1 MSDLGTALRE
11 LADRQPAP
19 AGEDAG
25 EIWTRGRRRVLRR
38 RALGV
43 AVVAVVVAVVGLGAV
58 LVPDPVVVM
67 PAGPVHAPGYPDQ
80 VYRPSRWLAGTD
92 DKGPLGQLAVIAP
105 ALHGGENAIF
115 GVSAT
120 TGEYRFLDLPDWVR
134 GTKVAIAPDGR
145 HVAYW
150 TAGRTTGKPY
160 PDPMLG
166 GFGQAEAIA
175 GVGLYDTTTGHV
187 QRTKLTTEH
196 GMQDEPLFWVDSTTV
211 YFGDWQLDNSHA
223 ASRSRWLSVAVGRSE
238 PTEILD
244 AQAAVMEG
252 HRNADGSF
260 LVPHGNAR
268 RWTSVQPAGS
278 TGAAPGASPGTIR
291 LPSMLPIGVEAYY
304 TYAART
310 GADRVVVGVNDTP
323 SLVNPLMVGDV
334 AADGTVHGLE
344 YVGDRLQNVV
354 VLGWHDDRTL
364 LAYGTTRKQDTILA
378 AIDVEHGTVT
388 TLSRIT
394 EAGWGDQLVPAL
406 DVLRGDVVTGRVPPT
421 PMDPRVRNAAIA
433 VGGLVA
439 VGAVLVLVRRRRRA

>member
-11 LADRQPAP
+11 LAERQPSVA
-19 AGEDAG
+19 ADDAG
-25 EIWTRGRRRVLRR
+25 VLWARGRRRIRRR
-38 RALGV
+38 RAIGAAV
-43 AVVAVVVAVVGLGAV
+43 AAVVLAAVGLGTV

-80 VYRPSRWLAGTD
+80 VYRPSRWLASTD

-105 ALHGGENAIF
+105 AQHGGDIAMF

-134 GTKVAIAPDGR
+134 GSKVALAPDGR

-150 TAGRTTGKPY
+150 MTGHTTGKPY
-160 PDPMLG
+160 PDPMLA
-166 GFGQAEAIA
+166 GFGQAGVIA
-175 GVGLYDTTTGHV
+175 GVALYDTTNGHV
-187 QRTKLTTEH
+187 QRTKLTTVH
-196 GMQDEPLFWVDSTTV
+196 GMQDEPLVWVDSTTV

-238 PTEILD
+238 PAEILD
-244 AQAAVMEG
+244 SQAAVMEG

-260 LVPHGNAR
+260 LVPDVNAR
-268 RWTSVQPAGS
+268 RWTSVQPAGP
-278 TGAAPGASPGTIR
+278 TGAAPGGSPGTIR
-291 LPSMLPIGVEAYY
+291 LPATLPIGVAAYY
-304 TYAART
+304 TYASRA
-310 GADRVVVGVNDTP
+310 GANRVVVGVNDTP

-378 AIDVEHGTVT
+378 AVDVEHGTAT
-388 TLSRIT
+388 TLSRFT

-406 DVLRGDVVTGRVPPT
+406 DVLRGDVVTGMKPPN
-421 PMDPRVRNAAIA
+421 PPDPRWRTSGFV
-433 VGGLVA
+433 VGGLLLA
-439 VGAVLVLVRRRRRA
+439 GAATWIVRRRRRA